1 MEISDDDLR
10 VMVRSAIARQAMR
23 DTSEPDA
30 PATPSAIIHA
40 SHRLLSFV
48 GGGDPDGRCLIEPA
62 VACIHCGYCQSM
74 GH

>member
-10 VMVRSAIARQAMR
+10 AMVRSAISRRVMR
-23 DTSEPDA
+23 DASESDA
-30 PATPSAIIHA
+30 PAPASGAIHA

-48 GGGDPDGRCLIEPA
+48 HGGDPEGRCLIEPA
-62 VACIHCGYCQSM
+62 VACTHCGYCQSM

>member
-10 VMVRSAIARQAMR
+10 AMVRSAISRQTMR
-23 DTSEPDA
+23 DGSESDA
-30 PATPSAIIHA
+30 PAIGVVHA

-48 GGGDPDGRCLIEPA
+48 HGGDPDGRCLIEPT
-62 VACIHCGYCQSM
+62 VACTHCGYCQSM